1 MKVNIK
7 IECSPEE
14 ARSFFGL
21 PDVGPLQA
29 RFVEE
34 MQARMGEAMAGADP
48 EAMVKSW
55 MEQGMT
61 GFEQMQK
68 AWLGAGGKGKT

>member
-1 MKVNIK
+1 MKVT
-7 IECSPEE
+7 IEIDCTPEE

-29 RFVEE
+29 QFVEE
-34 MQARMGEAMAGADP
+34 MHKRMGEAMAGMDP
-48 EAMVKSW
+48 ETLVKSW

-61 GFEQMQK
+61 SFEQWQK
-68 AWLGAGGKGKT
+68 TWLDAGGKGKT

>member
-1 MKVNIK
+1 MKVKIK

-14 ARSFFGL
+14 ARSFLGL

-29 RFVEE
+29 RLVEQME
-34 MQARMGEAMAGADP
+34 ARMGEAMAGADP

-68 AWLGAGGKGKT
+68 TWLAAGGKDKK